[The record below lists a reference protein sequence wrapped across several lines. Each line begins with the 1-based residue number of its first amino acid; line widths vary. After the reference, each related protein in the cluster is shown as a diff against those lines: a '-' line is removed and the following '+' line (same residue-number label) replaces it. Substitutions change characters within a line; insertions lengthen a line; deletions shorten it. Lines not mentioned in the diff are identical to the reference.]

1 MHFWRNVLTLTM
13 KELRSL
19 LGDKILT
26 FIIMF
31 VFTVTIYTV
40 ANGVAVDVKNASV
53 AVMDH
58 DHSVLSYRIRDAILP
73 PMFKRPVE
81 IDAAEADEGMNKGAY
96 TFVLDIPPNFEAEL
110 LKGHQPKIQLLIDA
124 TAMTQ
129 AGVGQVYL
137 SRIVSREVAS
147 FQGVPSGEQ
156 ALPFEP
162 VVHRLFNP
170 NGQSEWHM
178 SLMQVGNN
186 VTLMAFILAGAAV
199 IRERERGTIEHLL
212 VMPVNAA
219 ELMLAKIFANGLVIL
234 LASLASIWF
243 VVHLLIGTPINGSLA
258 MFAVGEAVY
267 LFSAASL
274 GILLATMAPT
284 MPQFA
289 LLMLPVHLVCLLF
302 SGSASPRENMP
313 QIAQQLTEYLPMT
326 IFAAYNQDILFR
338 DADWSVLWP
347 KLLILA
353 LLGAAFLMLALSR
366 FKKMLE
372 QQG

>member
-19 LGDKILT
+19 LSDKILT
-26 FIIMF
+26 VVILF

-40 ANGVAVDVKNASV
+40 ANGVSVDVKNANV
-53 AVMDH
+53 AVVDH
-58 DHSVLSYRIRDAILP
+58 DHSALSYRIRDAVLP
-73 PMFKRPVE
+73 PMFQKPAE
-81 IDAAEADEGMNKGAY
+81 IDVSEVDAGMNKGAY
-96 TFVLDIPPNFEAEL
+96 TFVLDIPPDFEADI
-110 LKGHQPKIQLLIDA
+110 LKGRSPKIQLLIDA
-124 TAMTQ
+124 TAMAQ

-137 SRIVSREVAS
+137 SRIVSREVAA
-147 FQGVPSGEQ
+147 FQGLPNGEQ

-162 VVHRLFNP
+162 VVHLLFNP
-170 NGQSEWHM
+170 NGRSEWHM

-186 VTLMAFILAGAAV
+186 VTLMALILVGAAV

-243 VVHLLIGTPINGSLA
+243 VVHLLIGTPINGPLVL
-258 MFAVGEAVY
+258 FALGEAVY

-289 LLMLPVHLVCLLF
+289 LLMLPVYLVGMLF

-313 QIAQQLTEYLPMT
+313 QIAQQLTEYWPMT
-326 IFAAYNQDILFR
+326 IFAAYNQDVLFR

-347 KLLILA
+347 KLLSLA
-353 LLGAAFLMLALSR
+353 LLGAAFLVLALFR